1 MEIKIITIFCIC
13 YDYLKDINFKE
24 DSQCKM
30 NTAEIMTVALT
41 ATKFFGGNYERSRHF
56 FESYGY
62 MKMLSKS
69 QFNRRLNK
77 IDIAIWQ
84 GLFDI
89 ITQNFKSKNSEQAY
103 IIDTFPVPVCHNI
116 RINRSKIYK
125 EEYYRGYNASKRQYF
140 FGLKVAMITTLDHK
154 PVEFTFAPASFH
166 DSIISKKLDFN
177 LPQNSKIYG
186 DSAFSDHKFENLL
199 SNSHK
204 INPLFQRKSN
214 STNPHSLIDQYM
226 IKKYRKSIETTF
238 SMINNL
244 FPKKIHSVTSFGFE
258 LKIFFFILTQTRFK
272 VR

>member
-77 IDIAIWQ
+77 IDISIWQ

-89 ITQNFKSKNSEQAY
+89 VTQNFKNKNSEQAY

-154 PVEFTFAPASFH
+154 PVEFTFAPASFY

-186 DSAFSDHKFENLL
+186 DSAFSDQNFENLL
-199 SNSHK
+199 NCSHK

-244 FPKKIHSVTSFGFE
+244 LPKKIHSVTSFGFE
-258 LKIFFFILTQTRFK
+258 LKIFFFILSFALTFL
-272 VR
+272 

>member
-41 ATKFFGGNYERSRHF
+41 ATKYFSGNYERSRHF

-69 QFNRRLNK
+69 QFNRILNK

-89 ITQNFKSKNSEQAY
+89 ITKNFKNKNSEQTY

-116 RINRSKIYK
+116 IISRSKIYK
-125 EEYYRGYNASKRQYF
+125 KEEYRGYNAIKRQYF
-140 FGLKVAMITTLDHK
+140 FGLKIAMITTLDYK
-154 PVEFTFAPASFH
+154 PIEFTFAPGSLH
-166 DSIISKKLDFN
+166 DSTISKKLDFN
-177 LPQNSKIYG
+177 LPQNCKIYG
-186 DSAFSDHKFENLL
+186 DSAFSDDKFENLL
-199 SNSHK
+199 IDCHK
-204 INPLFQRKSN
+204 ISPLFQRKSN
-214 STNPHSLIDQYM
+214 SKNPHSLLDQYM

-244 FPKKIHSVTSFGFE
+244 FPKKIHSVTTFGFE
-258 LKIFFFILTQTRFK
+258 LNIFFFILSFALTFL
-272 VR
+272 